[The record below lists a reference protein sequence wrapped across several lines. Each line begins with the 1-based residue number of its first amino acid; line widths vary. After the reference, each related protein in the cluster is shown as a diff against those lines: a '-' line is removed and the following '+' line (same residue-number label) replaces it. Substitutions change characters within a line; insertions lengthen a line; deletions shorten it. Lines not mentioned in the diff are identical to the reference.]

1 MLSDFIPLLIEM
13 LLAGGLSLTLLK
25 AAEIFGPRRPNF
37 TKRRA
42 YESGMDP
49 IGTARE
55 RYSVKFY
62 LVAMI
67 FIVFDV
73 EVVILYPWAVSF
85 RDFIAAGVGPGVLG
99 VVVLFIVI
107 LGIGLLYDIKK
118 GGLDFRAGYTWPY
131 RPQQRDVASAL
142 GAASGRAAL
151 DETGAEGGKVRAG
164 EAVNET
170 V

>member
-1 MLSDFIPLLIEM
+1 MM
-13 LLAGGLSLTLLK
+13 GLALGLAMSLLK
-25 AAEIFGPRRPNF
+25 LAEILGPRRPNLI
-37 TKRRA
+37 KQAA

-73 EVVILYPWAVSF
+73 EIVFMYPWAVSF
-85 RDFIAAGVGPGVLG
+85 HDFLQAGAGLG
-99 VVVLFIVI
+99 VMGVILLFIVI

-118 GGLDFRAGYTWPY
+118 GGLEF
-131 RPQQRDVASAL
+131 
-142 GAASGRAAL
+142 
-151 DETGAEGGKVRAG
+151 
-164 EAVNET
+164 
-170 V
+170 